1 MIDSLKILIIIWIYL
16 LRKALKA
23 MFIFY
28 KVTATTT
35 RCTRCNYN
43 TVYKIHIKFSFC
55 VQSLVNL
62 NAWTRYPMWALLNV
76 FIPRFTISKL
86 FNFMQLS
93 LNCFNKPS
101 PCIVFQEFKVVV
113 HTLRQYRTT
122 DKKIVFLKHTWG
134 IGAQT
139 YVFPPADAGSWE
151 VKGSWWSGVQIKFSS
166 SLLSDPWISAS
177 LVLQVGLEINT
188 CLIKCMNLIKWE
200 YLPTI

>member
-43 TVYKIHIKFSFC
+43 TVYKIHIKFSFR

-62 NAWTRYPMWALLNV
+62 NAWTRYQMWALLNV

-101 PCIVFQEFKVVV
+101 RHP
-113 HTLRQYRTT
+113 LRQYHTT

-188 CLIKCMNLIKWE
+188 CLIKCMNLIKCE
-200 YLPTI
+200 YLPKI